1 MNVVDLRAELETE
14 RYFIILMA
22 YDYKKLRS
30 KKTKTPLDDIFQRTL
45 ARHKLRRCLT
55 CPRTSGQFL
64 VGHKQNLPRAFN
76 AFCKGHGGPEVGD
89 NPVLFYTLAF

>member
-22 YDYKKLRS
+22 YDYKKLRG
-30 KKTKTPLDDIFQRTL
+30 KKTKTPLVDMFKRTL
-45 ARHKLRRCLT
+45 ARQKLRRCLT

-64 VGHKQNLPRAFN
+64 VGHK
-76 AFCKGHGGPEVGD
+76 
-89 NPVLFYTLAF
+89 